1 MNSPTKI
8 SQTILVLNPKG
19 GSGKTT
25 VSTNLASMFA
35 ARGNITAIMDYDP
48 QGSSMQWADQRD
60 EKRPILFPVNACNKK
75 TGQTRTFQL
84 KLPDAV
90 DRIVIDAPAGAS
102 GIVLQEIL
110 ERSDIMLIPVAPS
123 PIDIHATAD
132 FIRDLMVGSKI
143 RNRMKDGSLY
153 IGIIANRVRSGTAV
167 YEPLKKFIRNLS
179 IPLVTTL
186 TDTDNYIH
194 AASTGIGIHDMDDE
208 TVHLERQQWRPLVQ
222 WLDNPSHQAPKKP
235 VQTKG
240 MANKTSAQ
248 IIPPKTTTTTTE
260 NDEAN
265 KRLG

>member
-1 MNSPTKI
+1 MYLPIQIT
-8 SQTILVLNPKG
+8 QTVLVLNPKG

-35 ARGNITAIMDYDP
+35 ARGNITALMDYDP
-48 QGSSMQWADQRD
+48 QGSSMQWARQRD
-60 EKRPILFPVNACNKK
+60 EKRPILFTVDACTKK

-102 GIVLQEIL
+102 GMVLQEIL
-110 ERSDIMLIPVAPS
+110 KRSDIMLIPVAPS

-143 RNRMKDGSLY
+143 RNRMQDGSLY
-153 IGIIANRVRSGTAV
+153 IGIIANRVRSETQV
-167 YEPLKKFIRNLS
+167 YEPLKKFIRHFN
-179 IPLVTTL
+179 IPLITTL

-194 AASTGIGIHDMDDE
+194 AASMGIGIHDMDDE
-208 TVHLERQQWRPLVQ
+208 AVHLERQQWHPLIQ
-222 WLDNPSHQAPKKP
+222 WLDNPSHQAPRQ
-235 VQTKG
+235 VIQTPQQR
-240 MANKTSAQ
+240 SSV
-248 IIPPKTTTTTTE
+248 E
-260 NDEAN
+260 VN